1 MAQEIRLGSSESM
14 KNINLG
20 STELQEVYLG
30 AILIWRNNVP
40 PFYTVA
46 LNGVI
51 VSTNGSIIAPVKPPK
66 PSAVPSNNYEYT
78 SNLNINISNIQE
90 EDQPAGNIIFNL
102 YEGDFE
108 SDPTLPVI
116 ATFTAVQGGSGTLT
130 IPQGPQPT
138 GATASTFLYTDKLFS
153 ISATDTEAGVSIQF
167 LKVTRIDSQDIKN
180 FGGYTNSGG
189 TYNPTTSTSTQTGL
203 SATGGTECYS
213 VTATT
218 SIYNRTTSTPVASQ
232 NQTRTCSV
240 QIVGIQDTP
249 ARTCTTADQNR
260 TITVTTGTPSSSD
273 VVTSQN
279 SFPNP
284 NFVSGVDVIVPA
296 NQTSSSSSSTGG
308 CVAGASPGCGVCV
321 NVCSGTGTITT
332 TTTTTI
338 INRNCAY
345 QNVSTSSGGSTTS
358 TSSCSTSYANP
369 DGPSVGKFSSG
380 FGSNTSSN
388 FSERPGSGTQSGG
401 LPFNFDSTRNGTCVA
416 GKTITSCYI
425 SDPKANGT
433 IISGGVGSDHCT
445 ISATGIINSSSY
457 DFCGSAGS
465 SNANILVISATLI
478 MNCG

>member
-30 AILIWRNNVP
+30 ATLIWRNNVP

-189 TYNPTTSTSTQTGL
+189 TYNPRTSTSTQTGL
-203 SATGGTECYS
+203 TTTNNTQCFD
-213 VTATT
+213 VTSTT
-218 SIYNRTTSTPVASQ
+218 YVYNITTSTPVASQ

-249 ARTCTTADQNR
+249 ARTCTTADENR

-284 NFVSGVDVIVPA
+284 NFGSGVDVIVPA
-296 NQTSSSSSSTGG
+296 NQTQNTTSSTGT
-308 CVAGASPGCGVCV
+308 CVAGATPGCGICV
-321 NVCSGTGTITT
+321 SVCSGTGTVTT
-332 TTTTTI
+332 TTTTNI
-338 INRNCAY
+338 FNNNCAY
-345 QNVSTSSGGSTTS
+345 QKVSDTSGGSTTS
-358 TSSCSTSYANP
+358 TRSCSTSYANP
-369 DGPSVGKFSSG
+369 DGPSTGRLSSG
-380 FGSNTSSN
+380 FGSTTFSN
-388 FSERPGSGTQSGG
+388 FTQTPGSTVSSGG
-401 LPFNFDSTRNGTCVA
+401 LPFTFSSSRTGTCVA

-425 SDPKANGT
+425 SDPKVNPV
-433 IISGGVGSDHCT
+433 ISSGGVGSDHCT
-445 ISATGIINSSSY
+445 MDISGTIDTSNF
-457 DFCGSAGS
+457 DFCGNAGS
-465 SNANILVISATLI
+465 FTPNTLIISATLI